1 MPAGIT
7 YALGKDCVLTIEG
20 SEVKGVA
27 DVSVRETTTEID
39 ATGFNDYAASTV
51 VVQRTY
57 EIMLSVPD
65 IKVARTLFA
74 SRWQKKFL
82 GTTPVYLPQILD
94 VQLTG
99 GLFNING
106 GFTIHEVDGDDLLD
120 GAVIPRFV
128 LREWSHSIQDIPPPD
143 ANTSTGPA

>member
-27 DVSVRETTTEID
+27 DVSVRETTTELD

-51 VVQRTY
+51 VVTRTY

-65 IKVARTLFA
+65 IKVAKTLFA
-74 SRWQKKFL
+74 SRWKR
-82 GTTPVYLPQILD
+82 TPVNKSVFYLPQILD
-94 VQLTG
+94 VQLRG
-99 GLFNING
+99 GLFNIDG
-106 GFTIHEVDGDDLLD
+106 LFTIHEVDGDELLND
-120 GAVIPRFV
+120 AVIPRFV
-128 LREWSHSIQDIPPPD
+128 LREWSHPIQDT
-143 ANTSTGPA
+143 AE